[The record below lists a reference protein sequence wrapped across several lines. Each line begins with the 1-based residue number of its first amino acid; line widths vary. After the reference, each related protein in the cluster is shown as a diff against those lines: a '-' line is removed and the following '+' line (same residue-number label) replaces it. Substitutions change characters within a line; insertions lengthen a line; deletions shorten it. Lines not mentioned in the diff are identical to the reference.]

1 MTRSTSTYVKI
12 AVLGAI
18 SFVLMFFKAP
28 LWFAPPF
35 MKFDVSDLPSVLAAF
50 TMGPV
55 PGIWVQ
61 VIKNLLNILV
71 EGSVTNGLG
80 ELTNFLVG
88 SVLAFTAGFVYNKKR
103 TFQGALL
110 GLGVGVLV
118 MVMFATFN
126 NYYIMFPVY
135 AKVFGLPLETLVGM
149 GSAVNKYVVDYKTL
163 MLFAVVP
170 FNILK
175 GLAVSLVVLF
185 TYKKLGP
192 ILQR

>member
-110 GLGVGVLV
+110 GLGVSVLV